1 MVKMFEKCINLKS
14 LDLSGFKTLRVENFD
29 SMFNGLH
36 ISYLLDLTNFNLVKA
51 IRLDSMLSNC
61 QSLINLDIS
70 TFYTSN
76 VQYINS
82 MFKGCKS
89 LTSINLSHFNTGRV
103 YSFIDMFESF
113 TSLEKINLNNLDISQ
128 ERYMR
133 NIFRNCHKLSYI
145 DFIVFKSGN
154 NLLFGIDS
162 MFNNCTSLSMINLS
176 KLNLTQFESDYPDFY
191 SGDLFIGVKSNG
203 ELIYTEVLIPTKI
216 KNAFPS
222 RLEYYYIYV

>member
-70 TFYTSN
+70 
-76 VQYINS
+76 
-82 MFKGCKS
+82 
-89 LTSINLSHFNTGRV
+89 TSINLSHFNTGRV